1 MVSKSVVRAESK
13 TGDIKATEG
22 RKHSADGQ
30 KLALG
35 KGEGGPENPST
46 PAQIDSAANCT

>member
-1 MVSKSVVRAESK
+1 MVSKSAVRAESK
-13 TGDIKATEG
+13 TGSIKATEG
-22 RKHSADGQ
+22 RKHSSDGQ